1 MVAARMNDPRNALA
15 HFSKA
20 LVLRP
25 DYVEAQIGIGIT
37 HFQLGRFME
46 AAGAYE
52 RALELDS
59 ENPRTLLYL
68 GDTYKKLGRL
78 EDSEKTFE
86 RARKLRNAQL

>member
-1 MVAARMNDPRNALA
+1 MVSARMNDPQNAIT

-20 LVLRP
+20 LALRP
-25 DYVEAQIGIGIT
+25 DYAEAQIGIGIT

-46 AAGAYE
+46 AAEAYE

-59 ENPRTLLYL
+59 ENPRTLVYL

-78 EDSEKTFE
+78 EESETMFE
-86 RARKLRNAQL
+86 RARKLRRAQL